1 MTTLNH
7 YRKRQRCRVS
17 KTLPCAQTQ
26 AHGKPAL
33 CHVLVETAH
42 GKRLAH
48 GKRDVCRVSGQK
60 THGKTQP
67 TANVEVCRVLRNKAH
82 GNEALFAVCLF
93 FYTRQKFYTRQNY
106 EKKQILHSQIFL
118 LYIYSVLYSLLKF
131 GIFLVIFAI
140 FSHLFSLIEFFGVKL
155 EVF

>member
-48 GKRDVCRVSGQK
+48 GKRVFCRVSGQK
-60 THGKTQP
+60 THGKTTTQ
-67 TANVEVCRVLRNKAH
+67 VCRVLRNKAH

-106 EKKQILHSQIFL
+106 EKKVDSALPNF
-118 LYIYSVLYSLLKF
+118 
-131 GIFLVIFAI
+131 FAI
-140 FSHLFSLIEFFGVKL
+140 HIQCIVLFVKIWYISRY
-155 EVF
+155 FYYI

>member
-1 MTTLNH
+1 MP
-7 YRKRQRCRVS
+7 KG
-17 KTLPCAQTQ
+17 LPCAKTW
-26 AHGKPAL
+26 AHGKPNL
-33 CHVLVETAH
+33 CRVPVETAH
-42 GKRLAH
+42 DKRLAH

-106 EKKQILHSQIFL
+106 EKKSRFCTPNFFCYTYTVYCTLCLNLVYFSLFL
-118 LYIYSVLYSLLKF
+118 LY
-131 GIFLVIFAI
+131 LVI
-140 FSHLFSLIEFFGVKL
+140 
-155 EVF
+155 